1 MKGLLIKDL
10 RLMLQQKRFFLILFF
25 IAIVLNFNS
34 DGGTFVVAYLTFLC
48 SSFVLSTITYD

>member
-25 IAIVLNFNS
+25 F
-34 DGGTFVVAYLTFLC
+34 DFFVIFGNLLH
-48 SSFVLSTITYD
+48 

>member
-25 IAIVLNFNS
+25 KPCQMV
-34 DGGTFVVAYLTFLC
+34 FLH
-48 SSFVLSTITYD
+48 F

>member
-34 DGGTFVVAYLTFLC
+34 DGGTFVVAYLTDRKSTRLN
-48 SSFVLSTITYD
+48 SSH